1 MDSQDLNIKH
11 VTREELYTS
20 FGKRMEYIKAF
31 VGFTDDDVV
40 IFNKGAKFLK
50 TAIPTLTHRLY
61 ERMLEFDITA
71 RALRTRTTTS
81 DSHVDGLFT
90 IDSPQVQRRKIFWKW
105 YLTRFCSDPS
115 QLEYWEYL
123 DKVGRMHTGKILM
136 HPLTIEYVHMNA
148 CIGYLKQMLLET
160 ISVHPDMSV
169 QFKFAFIRSISKIL
183 CVQNDLIAR
192 CYIPEDQEFLK
203 ASNSEITAKTRAPAT
218 PDPDT
223 ASTAETASSMPDK
236 EDGLDRSVPSLTQS
250 RPSSAAGTTH
260 VSRDSWSHVSS
271 NRDTLVS
278 SDKSSD
284 NVSIA
289 SGQPASEYTH
299 TIPRFPSPFAV
310 DQLQTFE
317 TKIWSSGG
325 KRKAAYKMKGDV

>member
-1 MDSQDLNIKH
+1 MDSQGQSIRQ
-11 VTREELYTS
+11 VTRKELYTS

-31 VGFTDDDVV
+31 VGFTDDDAI
-40 IFNKGAKFLK
+40 IFNKGAKYLK
-50 TAIPTLTHRLY
+50 AAIPTLAHRLY

-81 DSHVDGLFT
+81 DSPVDDLFT

-160 ISVHPDMSV
+160 ISLHPDMSI
-169 QFKFAFIRSISKIL
+169 QFKFAFIRSVSKIL

-203 ASNSEITAKTRAPAT
+203 ASHPESKAAPAT

-223 ASTAETASSMPDK
+223 ASTAETASSMP
-236 EDGLDRSVPSLTQS
+236 EQEASPDRPVSSLTQS
-250 RPSSAAGTTH
+250 SPSSAAGRTH
-260 VSRDSWSHVSS
+260 VSGDSWSHVSS
-271 NRDTLVS
+271 SRDTVMS
-278 SDKSSD
+278 SDVSSD

-289 SGQPASEYTH
+289 SGQPVSEYTH
-299 TIPRFPSPFAV
+299 TPPRFVSPFAV
-310 DQLQTFE
+310 DHLQTFE
-317 TKIWSSGG
+317 TKIWSNGG
-325 KRKAAYKMKGDV
+325 KRR